1 MVAVPETAARLLDE
15 PRTPVQRAFL
25 FLNLKVMLTSKQYDQ
40 LFRETDR
47 LESLCRGN
55 ELETPFVVLMRI
67 CRDYVTMAGVQ
78 MLDEDAKV
86 KYLAERLA
94 RFRIKYFDKV

>member
-55 ELETPFVVLMRI
+55 ELETGVPYGMRNGSLPLMGTAAVSL
-67 CRDYVTMAGVQ
+67 CTMW
-78 MLDEDAKV
+78 
-86 KYLAERLA
+86 
-94 RFRIKYFDKV
+94 I

>member
-1 MVAVPETAARLLDE
+1 MVAVPETAARHLVE
-15 PRTPVQRAFL
+15 PRTPAAEGIL
-25 FLNLKVMLTSKQYDQ
+25 FLNLQVMTGKQYDQ
-40 LFRETDR
+40 FIREANR

-94 RFRIKYFDKV
+94 RFRIKYFAKI

>member
-1 MVAVPETAARLLDE
+1 MTG
-15 PRTPVQRAFL
+15 
-25 FLNLKVMLTSKQYDQ
+25 KQYDQ
-40 LFRETDR
+40 LFKEADA
-47 LESLCRGN
+47 LERQCRGN